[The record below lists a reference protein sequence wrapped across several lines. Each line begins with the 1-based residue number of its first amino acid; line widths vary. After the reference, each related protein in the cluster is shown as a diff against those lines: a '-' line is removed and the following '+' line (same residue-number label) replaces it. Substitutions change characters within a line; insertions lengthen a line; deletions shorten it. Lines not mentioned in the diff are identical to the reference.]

1 MPAAARKSADAA
13 PAATPEDPQAE
24 PAAAAEPQ
32 TPVAE
37 ETPAE
42 APAEGVFRPAVTVT
56 FNGQAQSAV
65 AGVGLCNPGERYT
78 VGAAVAD
85 ALCRGES
92 PLFTRAVAA

>member
-13 PAATPEDPQAE
+13 PAADEVQAE

-42 APAEGVFRPAVTVT
+42 APAEEVFRPAVTVT

-65 AGVGLCNPGERYT
+65 AGVGLCDPGEQYT